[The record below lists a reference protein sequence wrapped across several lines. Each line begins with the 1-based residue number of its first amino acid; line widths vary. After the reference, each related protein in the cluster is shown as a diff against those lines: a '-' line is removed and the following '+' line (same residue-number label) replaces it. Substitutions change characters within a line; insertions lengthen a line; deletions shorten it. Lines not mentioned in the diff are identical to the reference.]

1 MLKFI
6 IKCLFPS
13 HQSANIHCCLINNQ
27 TSQKAISIPSKKLL
41 KYYFQQK
48 KMSNV
53 NMIFGNDQ
61 YHATAAAINL
71 QKREKKSK
79 RKIIEK
85 NVKLIIINGKYRFF
99 DVAKGH
105 WNIGNN

>member
-1 MLKFI
+1 
-6 IKCLFPS
+6 
-13 HQSANIHCCLINNQ
+13 
-27 TSQKAISIPSKKLL
+27 
-41 KYYFQQK
+41 
-48 KMSNV
+48 MSNV

-61 YHATAAAINL
+61 YHATAAAINP

-79 RKIIEK
+79 RKRIEK

-105 WNIGNN
+105 